1 MLERSAKR
9 LFKKTRKRYVD
20 KKMKKRRLK
29 FCVIQKQSLLLRS
42 LLQLDFSSKVKK

>member
-1 MLERSAKR
+1 M
-9 LFKKTRKRYVD
+9 D

-42 LLQLDFSSKVKK
+42 LLRLDFSFKSVEVDEMQIKN